1 MVSRLLFLWIIL
13 MILTACASTPTAPS
27 VITLPGKGVS
37 FEQFRADDYDCRVF
51 AFQQLEG
58 KGSPLASHSKRVE
71 GAVAATGQD
80 GTSGI
85 PGAALG
91 GAFEQVPATAAMDG
105 GQRQY
110 DIHYIQCMYAK
121 GHRVPM
127 LGRMTGD
134 QADVES
140 AGPKIISPPAGF
152 KPPPPPAG
160 NPPPPPLH

>member
-1 MVSRLLFLWIIL
+1 MISRLFFLL
-13 MILTACASTPTAPS
+13 AMLVLLTACVSTPTAPS

-58 KGSPLASHSKRVE
+58 KAPQPTAQSRATESAA
-71 GAVAATGQD
+71 AVATGQ
-80 GTSGI
+80 GTA
-85 PGAALG
+85 PGP
-91 GAFEQVPATAAMDG
+91 VSATAAMHG
-105 GQRQY
+105 NQRQY

-134 QADVES
+134 QADVGTAS
-140 AGPKIISPPAGF
+140 PKVIAPPSGF

-160 NPPPPPLH
+160 NPPSPPPR